1 MSIKSMVY
9 GTAGS
14 VLCGAAVAPGTV
26 GLGFITVG
34 EKLIAISRWLD
45 ETGKLY
51 KSYSEGLSAERKAET
66 STTDELAVNDESAIA
81 DELVDDELTAD
92 DVVTVNLGTVT
103 SKIVV
108 EDDKEEEKDE
118 DRGKDD
124 VKAAVSLAASMC

>member
-1 MSIKSMVY
+1 MSY
-9 GTAGS
+9 GAAGS
-14 VLCGAAVAPGTV
+14 VLCGAAVVPGTV
-26 GLGFITVG
+26 GVGFITVG

-51 KSYSEGLSAERKAET
+51 KSYSEGLSAERKVETAET
-66 STTDELAVNDESAIA
+66 TADELA
-81 DELVDDELTAD
+81 VDDELTAD